1 MISED
6 RSLITADEICFY
18 SRKSKFTGKGE
29 SIGNQIEMGKDY
41 AFRNFNA
48 SLLDENTYEDE
59 GYSGGTTDRPK
70 FKLLMEKI
78 KQKRYKVLIVYR
90 LDRISRNIID
100 FADIIETLNKYNVA
114 FISIRE
120 SFDTTTPMGRA
131 MMYIASVFA
140 QLERETAA
148 ERIRDNM
155 IELAKTGRWLGGITP
170 QGFDSEPITR
180 IDPNGK
186 ERHQFK
192 LVPNP
197 QELEMMNLVFD
208 KFLELNSLTQLES
221 FCVQNN
227 KRTRRNMDF
236 SRFALRSIL
245 TNPVYATAD
254 KEMYTYLVNNGFDIY
269 ADEKDFDGKHGLMVY
284 NKTSQEKGQTNKIRD
299 NSEWIVAIGAHPGII
314 SGNEWVKV
322 QNLIQQNR
330 SKSYRKVKNSES
342 LLSGLLRC
350 AKCGSYM
357 RPRISRINKE
367 GINVYYYMCEL
378 KEKSKKTRCDIK
390 NVHGNDLDKL
400 VIDEIKNLSS
410 SDSELYNKIGK
421 EKLNIEII
429 KNSITN
435 EIEMLEKNI
444 KENEEAISNLVN
456 TLTQAQNTGASKYI
470 IAQIDVFDK
479 QTKSFKI
486 RLAQLRERSENQN
499 LKDEGFDVMK
509 DMLSTFS
516 QIIETLDVLGK
527 RNMLRSL
534 IEKISW
540 DGEFVD
546 VIMFGVNN
554 KKKETES

>member
-6 RSLITADEICFY
+6 FSSITAEDICFY

-41 AFRNFNA
+41 STRNFGVT
-48 SLLDENTYEDE
+48 LLDEHSYEDE

-78 KQKRYKVLIVYR
+78 KQKKYKVLIVYR

-170 QGFDSEPITR
+170 QGFDSEPITI
-180 IDPNGK
+180 IDLHGK

-192 LVPNP
+192 LVPNT
-197 QELEMMNLVFD
+197 QELEMINLVFD

-227 KRTRRNMDF
+227 KRTRNNIDF

-254 KEMYTYLVNNGFDIY
+254 KEAYTYLVNNGFDIY

-284 NKTSQEKGQTNKIRD
+284 NKTSQEKGHTNKIRD
-299 NSEWIVAIGAHPGII
+299 NSEWIVAIGAHPGVIP
-314 SGNEWVKV
+314 GKQWVKV
-322 QNLIQQNR
+322 QHQILQNS

-357 RPRISRINKE
+357 RPRISRTNKE
-367 GINVYYYMCEL
+367 GVTVYYYMCEL

-400 VIDEIKNLSS
+400 VIEEIKKLSS
-410 SDSELYNKIGK
+410 SDSELSNKIGK
-421 EKLNIEII
+421 EKLNIEIT
-429 KNSITN
+429 KNSISS

-444 KENEEAISNLVN
+444 KENEHAISNLVN
-456 TLTQAQNTGASKYI
+456 TLSQAQNTGATKYI
-470 IAQIDVFDK
+470 IAQINEKDK
-479 QTKSFKI
+479 QTVSFKT
-486 RLAQLRERSENQN
+486 RLAELRERSENHD
-499 LKDEGFDVMK
+499 LKNEGFDVMK
-509 DMLSTFS
+509 DMLATFS
-516 QIIETLDVLGK
+516 QIIDTLDVAEK
-527 RNMLRSL
+527 RNMIRSL
-534 IEKISW
+534 TEKITW
-540 DGEFVD
+540 DGEFIDLV
-546 VIMFGVNN
+546 MFGANN